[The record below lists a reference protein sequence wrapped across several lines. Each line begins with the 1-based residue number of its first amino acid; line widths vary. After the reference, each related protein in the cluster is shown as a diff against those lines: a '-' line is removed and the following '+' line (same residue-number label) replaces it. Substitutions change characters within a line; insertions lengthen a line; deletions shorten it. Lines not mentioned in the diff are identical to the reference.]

1 MSLAYTVTY
10 RSNDSISVPSLNTL
24 YFLPYFLL
32 PTSPQTAAFIMSES
46 SPIDLIPQ
54 PPVWASVRSIKNIS
68 TLTEAEKELLRVCA
82 ITYWCCLIAEYFV
95 NGHALY
101 QEKLVECSL
110 PLDKSWSRQ
119 NPEDIQQFLKRVGVE
134 DVRFQ
139 DSNDRL
145 R

>member
-1 MSLAYTVTY
+1 
-10 RSNDSISVPSLNTL
+10 
-24 YFLPYFLL
+24 
-32 PTSPQTAAFIMSES
+32 MSES
-46 SPIDLIPQ
+46 SSIELIPQ
-54 PPVWASVRSIKNIS
+54 PQVWASVRSIKNIS
-68 TLTEAEKELLRVCA
+68 TLTEAEKELLRVCT
-82 ITYWCCLIAEYFV
+82 ITYWCCSIAEHSV